1 MGVMAAGAAEIGN
14 RVIPSGRHRTC
25 ACLSSHTIV
34 LCHDTVAV
42 VLAVA
47 RYGIATDYVAVVLSH
62 PEEVAA
68 GMQIMAVVTHNVV
81 RASPPSRCIIMA
93 VEAGGAGVRAQGE
106 SRSIQTGSR
115 NWLAVNRVVHGVTA
129 VTGGHTTGMEG
140 QRSGAQAKGDEGCR
154 YEN

>member
-1 MGVMAAGAAEIGN
+1 
-14 RVIPSGRHRTC
+14 
-25 ACLSSHTIV
+25 
-34 LCHDTVAV
+34 
-42 VLAVA
+42 
-47 RYGIATDYVAVVLSH
+47 
-62 PEEVAA
+62 
-68 GMQIMAVVTHNVV
+68 
-81 RASPPSRCIIMA
+81 MA

-140 QRSGAQAKGDEGCR
+140 QRSATQTKGDEGRR